1 MFTVRTGDRLR
12 PPVIRNESCECTLYN
27 YIVHNR
33 KFDSV
38 GLEVHGSLRDFSHAD
53 QETVVGFSIAMTVS
67 TSKRL
72 QYICLSP
79 IPSRTGD
86 FTVTNSH
93 PRPARYQ
100 QQTTLLTPLTGE
112 ERPQHR
118 IAQCSQSTQ
127 RVAGDT
133 AVKTGKT
140 STTASRSRDRVRVA
154 GLANSLTTGVS

>member
-1 MFTVRTGDRLR
+1 M
-12 PPVIRNESCECTLYN
+12 YN
-27 YIVHNR
+27 YIVHTR
-33 KFDSV
+33 KFDNV

-86 FTVTNSH
+86 FTVTTNSH

-118 IAQCSQSTQ
+118 IARCSQSTQ
-127 RVAGDT
+127 SSGGHSSENRQDKHDGVQ
-133 AVKTGKT
+133 
-140 STTASRSRDRVRVA
+140 
-154 GLANSLTTGVS
+154 NS